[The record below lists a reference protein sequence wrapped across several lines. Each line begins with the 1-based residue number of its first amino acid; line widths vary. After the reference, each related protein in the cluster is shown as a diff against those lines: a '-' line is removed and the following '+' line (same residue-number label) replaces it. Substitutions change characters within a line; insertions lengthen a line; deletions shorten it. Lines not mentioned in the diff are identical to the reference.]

1 MPIRRSFFMRNLRK
15 EVTISCAMVA
25 IIFQE
30 STLSTYNGSAFLYNG
45 RKEGVKHMKI
55 GILKEI
61 KNNENRVALPPA
73 GVYELVQEGHEVLV
87 ETSAGIGSTFAD
99 EAYREVGATIV
110 STAADAWGADMV
122 MKVKEPLPEEYPYLR
137 PGLLLFTYLHVAANP
152 DLAKVLMSSKVRAIA
167 YENVQLAN
175 GALPLLSPMS
185 EIAGRMAVQIGAQF
199 LEKVYGGKGILLSGV
214 PGVRKGQVT
223 IIGGGVAGTNAAA
236 MALGLGAQVTI
247 LDVSIPRLQ
256 ELDQLFGGQVQTLF
270 SNRFNIEAAIRQ
282 ADLVI
287 GAVLLPGKKAPNLV
301 SREMVKAMAEKSVIV
316 DIAIDQGGIFETEDR
331 VTTHDDPTYIQ
342 EEVIHYAVAN
352 MPGAVP
358 QTATLALS
366 IATLPYAKQ
375 LAADPENAL
384 RTNAAL
390 ARGVIAFDGHFTL
403 KEAAQDLAIDAIELS
418 ELI

>member
-1 MPIRRSFFMRNLRK
+1 
-15 EVTISCAMVA
+15 
-25 IIFQE
+25 
-30 STLSTYNGSAFLYNG
+30 
-45 RKEGVKHMKI
+45 MKI
-55 GILKEI
+55 GIPKEI

-87 ETSAGIGSTFAD
+87 EANAGIGSTFSD
-99 EAYREVGATIV
+99 EAYRAVGATIV
-110 STAADAWGADMV
+110 ANAADVWAADMV
-122 MKVKEPLPEEYPYLR
+122 MKVKEPLPEEYSYLR
-137 PGLLLFTYLHVAANP
+137 AGLLLFTYLHVAANP
-152 DLAKVLMSSKVRAIA
+152 ELAKALMSSKVRAIG

-199 LEKVYGGKGILLSGV
+199 LEKIYGGKGVLLSGV

-223 IIGGGVAGTNAAA
+223 IIGGGVAGTNAAK

-256 ELDQLFGGQVQTLF
+256 ELDQLFDGQVQTLF
-270 SNRFNIEAAIRQ
+270 SNRFNIEAAIQQ

-301 SREMVKAMAEKSVIV
+301 TREMVKTMAEKSVIV

-342 EEVIHYAVAN
+342 ENVIHYAVAN

-375 LAADPENAL
+375 LAADPEKAL

-390 ARGVIAFDGHFTL
+390 AHGVIAFDGHFTL
-403 KEAAQDLAIDAIELS
+403 KEAAQDLAIDAVELS

>member
-1 MPIRRSFFMRNLRK
+1 
-15 EVTISCAMVA
+15 
-25 IIFQE
+25 
-30 STLSTYNGSAFLYNG
+30 
-45 RKEGVKHMKI
+45 MKI
-55 GILKEI
+55 GIPKEI

-87 ETSAGIGSTFAD
+87 EANAGIGSTFSD
-99 EAYREVGATIV
+99 EAYRAVGATIV
-110 STAADAWGADMV
+110 ANAADVWAADMV
-122 MKVKEPLPEEYPYLR
+122 MKVKEPLPEEYSYLR
-137 PGLLLFTYLHVAANP
+137 AGLLLFTYLHVAANP
-152 DLAKVLMSSKVRAIA
+152 ELAKALMSSKVRAIG

-199 LEKVYGGKGILLSGV
+199 LEKIYGGKGVLLSGV

-223 IIGGGVAGTNAAA
+223 IIGGGVAGTNAAK

-256 ELDQLFGGQVQTLF
+256 ELDQLFDGQVQTLF
-270 SNRFNIEAAIRQ
+270 SNRFTIEAAIQQ

-301 SREMVKAMAEKSVIV
+301 TREMVKTMVEKSVIV

-342 EEVIHYAVAN
+342 ENVIHYAVAN

-375 LAADPENAL
+375 LAADPEKAL

-403 KEAAQDLAIDAIELS
+403 KEAAQDLAIDAVELS

>member
-1 MPIRRSFFMRNLRK
+1 
-15 EVTISCAMVA
+15 
-25 IIFQE
+25 
-30 STLSTYNGSAFLYNG
+30 
-45 RKEGVKHMKI
+45 MKI
-55 GILKEI
+55 GIPKEI

-87 ETSAGIGSTFAD
+87 EANAGIGSTFSD
-99 EAYREVGATIV
+99 EAYRAVGATIV
-110 STAADAWGADMV
+110 ANAADVWAADMV
-122 MKVKEPLPEEYPYLR
+122 MKVKEPLPEEYSYLR
-137 PGLLLFTYLHVAANP
+137 AGLLLFTYLHVAANP
-152 DLAKVLMSSKVRAIA
+152 ELAKALMSSKVRAIG

-199 LEKVYGGKGILLSGV
+199 LEKIYGGKGVLLSGV

-223 IIGGGVAGTNAAA
+223 IIGGGVAGTNAAK

-256 ELDQLFGGQVQTLF
+256 ELDQLFDGQVQTLF
-270 SNRFNIEAAIRQ
+270 SNRFNIEAAIQQ

-301 SREMVKAMAEKSVIV
+301 TREMVKTMAEKSVIV

-342 EEVIHYAVAN
+342 ENVIHYAVAN

-366 IATLPYAKQ
+366 IAALPYAKQ
-375 LAADPENAL
+375 LAADPEKAL

-403 KEAAQDLAIDAIELS
+403 KEAAQDLAIDAVELS

>member
-1 MPIRRSFFMRNLRK
+1 MTAPLDGYLEKS
-15 EVTISCAMVA
+15 S
-25 IIFQE
+25 
-30 STLSTYNGSAFLYNG
+30 LSPYNGSAFLYNR
-45 RKEGVKHMKI
+45 RKKGVTHMKI
-55 GILKEI
+55 GIPKEI

-87 ETSAGIGSTFAD
+87 EANAGIGSTFSD
-99 EAYREVGATIV
+99 EAYRAVGATIV
-110 STAADAWGADMV
+110 ANAADVWAADMV
-122 MKVKEPLPEEYPYLR
+122 MKVKDPLPEEYSYLR
-137 PGLLLFTYLHVAANP
+137 AGLLLFTYLHVAANP
-152 DLAKVLMSSKVRAIA
+152 ELAKALMFSKVRAIG

-175 GALPLLSPMS
+175 GTLPLLSPMS

-199 LEKVYGGKGILLSGV
+199 LEKIYGGKGVLLSGV

-223 IIGGGVAGTNAAA
+223 IIGGGVAGTNAAK
-236 MALGLGAQVTI
+236 MALGLGTQVTI

-256 ELDQLFGGQVQTLF
+256 ELDQLFDGQVQTLF
-270 SNRFNIEAAIRQ
+270 SNRFNIEAAIQQ

-301 SREMVKAMAEKSVIV
+301 TREMVKTMAEKSVIV

-342 EEVIHYAVAN
+342 ENVIHYAVAN

-375 LAADPENAL
+375 LAADPEKAL

-403 KEAAQDLAIDAIELS
+403 KEAAQDLAIDAVELS

>member
-1 MPIRRSFFMRNLRK
+1 
-15 EVTISCAMVA
+15 
-25 IIFQE
+25 
-30 STLSTYNGSAFLYNG
+30 
-45 RKEGVKHMKI
+45 MKI
-55 GILKEI
+55 GIPKEI

-87 ETSAGIGSTFAD
+87 EANAGIGSTFSD
-99 EAYREVGATIV
+99 EAYRAVGATIV
-110 STAADAWGADMV
+110 ANAADVWAADMV
-122 MKVKEPLPEEYPYLR
+122 MKVKEPLPEEYSYLR
-137 PGLLLFTYLHVAANP
+137 AGLLLFTYLHVAANP
-152 DLAKVLMSSKVRAIA
+152 ELAKALMSSKVRAIG

-199 LEKVYGGKGILLSGV
+199 LEKIFGGKGVLLSGV

-223 IIGGGVAGTNAAA
+223 IIGGGVAGTNAAK

-256 ELDQLFGGQVQTLF
+256 ELDQLFDGQVQTLF
-270 SNRFNIEAAIRQ
+270 SNRFNIEAAIQQ

-301 SREMVKAMAEKSVIV
+301 TREMVKTMAEKSVIV

-342 EEVIHYAVAN
+342 ENVIHYAVAN

-375 LAADPENAL
+375 LAADPEKAL

-403 KEAAQDLAIDAIELS
+403 KEAAQDLAIDAVELS

>member
-1 MPIRRSFFMRNLRK
+1 
-15 EVTISCAMVA
+15 
-25 IIFQE
+25 
-30 STLSTYNGSAFLYNG
+30 
-45 RKEGVKHMKI
+45 MKI
-55 GILKEI
+55 GIPKEI

-87 ETSAGIGSTFAD
+87 EANAGIGSTFSD
-99 EAYREVGATIV
+99 EAYRAVGATIV
-110 STAADAWGADMV
+110 ANAADVWAADMV
-122 MKVKEPLPEEYPYLR
+122 MKVKEPLPEEYSYLR
-137 PGLLLFTYLHVAANP
+137 AGLLLFTYLHVAANP
-152 DLAKVLMSSKVRAIA
+152 ELAKALMSSKVRAIG

-199 LEKVYGGKGILLSGV
+199 LEKIYGGKGVLLSGV

-223 IIGGGVAGTNAAA
+223 IIGGGVAGTNAAK

-256 ELDQLFGGQVQTLF
+256 ELDQLFDGQVQTLF
-270 SNRFNIEAAIRQ
+270 SNRFNIEAAIQQ

-301 SREMVKAMAEKSVIV
+301 TREMVKTMAEKSVIV
-316 DIAIDQGGIFETEDR
+316 DIAIDQGGIFETENR

-342 EEVIHYAVAN
+342 ENVIHYAVAN

-375 LAADPENAL
+375 LAADPEKAL

-403 KEAAQDLAIDAIELS
+403 KEAAQDLAIDAVELS

>member
-1 MPIRRSFFMRNLRK
+1 MTAPLDGYLEKS
-15 EVTISCAMVA
+15 S
-25 IIFQE
+25 
-30 STLSTYNGSAFLYNG
+30 LSPYNGSAFLYNR
-45 RKEGVKHMKI
+45 RKKGVTHMKI
-55 GILKEI
+55 GIPKEI

-87 ETSAGIGSTFAD
+87 EANAGIGSTFSD
-99 EAYREVGATIV
+99 EAYRAVGATIV
-110 STAADAWGADMV
+110 ANAADVWAADMV
-122 MKVKEPLPEEYPYLR
+122 MKVKEPLPEEYSYLR
-137 PGLLLFTYLHVAANP
+137 AGLLLFTYLHVAANP
-152 DLAKVLMSSKVRAIA
+152 ELAKALMFSKVRAIG

-175 GALPLLSPMS
+175 GTLPLLSPMS

-199 LEKVYGGKGILLSGV
+199 LEKIYGGKGVLLSGV

-223 IIGGGVAGTNAAA
+223 IIGGGVAGTNAAK

-256 ELDQLFGGQVQTLF
+256 ELDQLFDGQVQTLF
-270 SNRFNIEAAIRQ
+270 SNRFNIEAAIQQ

-301 SREMVKAMAEKSVIV
+301 TREMVKTMAEKSVIV

-342 EEVIHYAVAN
+342 ENVIHYAVAN

-366 IATLPYAKQ
+366 IATLPYAKP
-375 LAADPENAL
+375 LAADPEKAL

-403 KEAAQDLAIDAIELS
+403 KEAAQDLAIDAVELS

>member
-1 MPIRRSFFMRNLRK
+1 
-15 EVTISCAMVA
+15 
-25 IIFQE
+25 
-30 STLSTYNGSAFLYNG
+30 
-45 RKEGVKHMKI
+45 MKI
-55 GILKEI
+55 GIPKEI

-73 GVYELVQEGHEVLV
+73 GVYEVVQEGHEVLV
-87 ETSAGIGSTFAD
+87 EANAGIGSTFSD
-99 EAYREVGATIV
+99 EAYRAVGATIV
-110 STAADAWGADMV
+110 ANAADVWAADMV
-122 MKVKEPLPEEYPYLR
+122 MKVKEPLPEEYSYLR
-137 PGLLLFTYLHVAANP
+137 AGLLLFTYLHVAANP
-152 DLAKVLMSSKVRAIA
+152 ELAKALMSSKVRAIG

-199 LEKVYGGKGILLSGV
+199 LEKIYGGKGVLLSGV

-223 IIGGGVAGTNAAA
+223 IIGGGVAGTNAAK

-256 ELDQLFGGQVQTLF
+256 ELDQLFDGQVQTLF
-270 SNRFNIEAAIRQ
+270 SNRFNIEAAIQQ

-301 SREMVKAMAEKSVIV
+301 TREMVKTMAEKSVIV

-342 EEVIHYAVAN
+342 ENVIHYAVAN

-375 LAADPENAL
+375 LAADPEKAL

-403 KEAAQDLAIDAIELS
+403 KEAAQDLAIDAVELS

>member
-1 MPIRRSFFMRNLRK
+1 MTAPLDGYLEKS
-15 EVTISCAMVA
+15 S
-25 IIFQE
+25 
-30 STLSTYNGSAFLYNG
+30 LSPYNGSAFLYNR
-45 RKEGVKHMKI
+45 RKKGVTHMKI
-55 GILKEI
+55 GIPKEI
-61 KNNENRVALPPA
+61 KNNEKRVALPPA

-87 ETSAGIGSTFAD
+87 EANAGIGSTFSD
-99 EAYREVGATIV
+99 EAYRAVGATIV
-110 STAADAWGADMV
+110 ANAADVWAADMV
-122 MKVKEPLPEEYPYLR
+122 MKVKEPLPEEYSYLR
-137 PGLLLFTYLHVAANP
+137 AGLLLFTYLHVAANP
-152 DLAKVLMSSKVRAIA
+152 ELAKALMFSKVRAIG

-175 GALPLLSPMS
+175 GTLPLLSPMS

-199 LEKVYGGKGILLSGV
+199 LEKIYGGKGVLLSGV

-223 IIGGGVAGTNAAA
+223 IIGGGVAGTNAAK

-256 ELDQLFGGQVQTLF
+256 ELDQLFDGQVQTLF
-270 SNRFNIEAAIRQ
+270 SNRFNIEAAIQQ

-301 SREMVKAMAEKSVIV
+301 TREMVKTMAEKSVIV

-342 EEVIHYAVAN
+342 ENVIHYAVAN

-375 LAADPENAL
+375 LAADPEKAL

-403 KEAAQDLAIDAIELS
+403 KEAAQDLAIDAVELS

>member
-1 MPIRRSFFMRNLRK
+1 MRKLRT
-15 EVTISCAMVA
+15 EVAVSCATVA

-55 GILKEI
+55 GIPKEI

-73 GVYELVQEGHEVLV
+73 GAYELVQEGHEVLV

-152 DLAKVLMSSKVRAIA
+152 ELAKVLMSSKVRAIG

-199 LEKVYGGKGILLSGV
+199 LEKIYGGKGILLSGV

-342 EEVIHYAVAN
+342 EEVIHYAVTN

-375 LAADPENAL
+375 LAADPEKAL

>member
-1 MPIRRSFFMRNLRK
+1 
-15 EVTISCAMVA
+15 
-25 IIFQE
+25 
-30 STLSTYNGSAFLYNG
+30 
-45 RKEGVKHMKI
+45 
-55 GILKEI
+55 
-61 KNNENRVALPPA
+61 
-73 GVYELVQEGHEVLV
+73 
-87 ETSAGIGSTFAD
+87 
-99 EAYREVGATIV
+99 
-110 STAADAWGADMV
+110 
-122 MKVKEPLPEEYPYLR
+122 
-137 PGLLLFTYLHVAANP
+137 
-152 DLAKVLMSSKVRAIA
+152 
-167 YENVQLAN
+167 
-175 GALPLLSPMS
+175 
-185 EIAGRMAVQIGAQF
+185 
-199 LEKVYGGKGILLSGV
+199 
-214 PGVRKGQVT
+214 
-223 IIGGGVAGTNAAA
+223 

-256 ELDQLFGGQVQTLF
+256 ELDQLFDGQVQTLF
-270 SNRFNIEAAIRQ
+270 SNRFNIEAAIQQ

-301 SREMVKAMAEKSVIV
+301 TREMVKTMAEKSVIV

-342 EEVIHYAVAN
+342 ENVIHYAVAN

-375 LAADPENAL
+375 LAADPEKAL

-403 KEAAQDLAIDAIELS
+403 KEAAQDLAIDAVELS

>member
-1 MPIRRSFFMRNLRK
+1 
-15 EVTISCAMVA
+15 
-25 IIFQE
+25 
-30 STLSTYNGSAFLYNG
+30 
-45 RKEGVKHMKI
+45 MKI
-55 GILKEI
+55 GIPKEI

-87 ETSAGIGSTFAD
+87 EANAGIGSTFSD
-99 EAYREVGATIV
+99 EAYRAVGATIV
-110 STAADAWGADMV
+110 ANAADVWAADMV
-122 MKVKEPLPEEYPYLR
+122 MKVKEPLPEEYSYLR
-137 PGLLLFTYLHVAANP
+137 AGLLLFTYLHVAANP
-152 DLAKVLMSSKVRAIA
+152 ELAKALMSSKVRAIG

-199 LEKVYGGKGILLSGV
+199 LEKIYGGKGVLLSGV

-223 IIGGGVAGTNAAA
+223 IIGGGVAGTNATK

-256 ELDQLFGGQVQTLF
+256 ELDQLFDGQVQTLF
-270 SNRFNIEAAIRQ
+270 SNRFNIEAAIQQ

-301 SREMVKAMAEKSVIV
+301 TREMVKTMAEKSVIV

-342 EEVIHYAVAN
+342 ENVIHYAVAN

-375 LAADPENAL
+375 LAADPEKAL

-403 KEAAQDLAIDAIELS
+403 KEAAQDLAIDAVELS

>member
-1 MPIRRSFFMRNLRK
+1 MTAPLDGYLEKS
-15 EVTISCAMVA
+15 S
-25 IIFQE
+25 
-30 STLSTYNGSAFLYNG
+30 LSPYNGSAFLYNR
-45 RKEGVKHMKI
+45 RKKGVTHMKI
-55 GILKEI
+55 GIPKEI

-87 ETSAGIGSTFAD
+87 EANAGIGSTFSD
-99 EAYREVGATIV
+99 EAYRAVGATIV
-110 STAADAWGADMV
+110 ANAADVWAADMV
-122 MKVKEPLPEEYPYLR
+122 MKVKEPLPEEYSYLR
-137 PGLLLFTYLHVAANP
+137 AGLLLFTYLHVAANP
-152 DLAKVLMSSKVRAIA
+152 ELAKALMSSKVRAIG

-199 LEKVYGGKGILLSGV
+199 LEKIYGGKGVLLSGV

-223 IIGGGVAGTNAAA
+223 IIGGGVAGTNAAK

-256 ELDQLFGGQVQTLF
+256 ELDQLFDGQVQTLF
-270 SNRFNIEAAIRQ
+270 SNRFNIEAAIQQ

-301 SREMVKAMAEKSVIV
+301 TREMLKTMAEKSVIV

-342 EEVIHYAVAN
+342 ENVIHYAVAN

-375 LAADPENAL
+375 LAADPEKAL

-403 KEAAQDLAIDAIELS
+403 KEAAQDLAIDAVELS

>member
-1 MPIRRSFFMRNLRK
+1 
-15 EVTISCAMVA
+15 
-25 IIFQE
+25 
-30 STLSTYNGSAFLYNG
+30 
-45 RKEGVKHMKI
+45 MKI
-55 GILKEI
+55 GIPKEI

-87 ETSAGIGSTFAD
+87 EANAGIGSTFSD
-99 EAYREVGATIV
+99 EAYRAVGATIV
-110 STAADAWGADMV
+110 ANAADVWAADMV
-122 MKVKEPLPEEYPYLR
+122 MKPLPEEYSYLR
-137 PGLLLFTYLHVAANP
+137 AGLLLFTYLHVAANP
-152 DLAKVLMSSKVRAIA
+152 ELAKALMSSKVRAIG

-199 LEKVYGGKGILLSGV
+199 LEKIYGGKGVLLSGV

-223 IIGGGVAGTNAAA
+223 IIGGGLAGTNAAK

-256 ELDQLFGGQVQTLF
+256 ELDQLFDGQVQTLF
-270 SNRFNIEAAIRQ
+270 SNRFNIEAAIQQ

-301 SREMVKAMAEKSVIV
+301 TREMVKTMAEKSVIV

-342 EEVIHYAVAN
+342 ENVIHYAVAN

-375 LAADPENAL
+375 LAADPEKAL

-403 KEAAQDLAIDAIELS
+403 KEAAQDLAIDAVELS

>member
-1 MPIRRSFFMRNLRK
+1 
-15 EVTISCAMVA
+15 
-25 IIFQE
+25 
-30 STLSTYNGSAFLYNG
+30 
-45 RKEGVKHMKI
+45 MKI
-55 GILKEI
+55 GIPKEI

-375 LAADPENAL
+375 LAADPEKAL

>member
-1 MPIRRSFFMRNLRK
+1 
-15 EVTISCAMVA
+15 
-25 IIFQE
+25 
-30 STLSTYNGSAFLYNG
+30 
-45 RKEGVKHMKI
+45 MKI
-55 GILKEI
+55 GIPKEI

-87 ETSAGIGSTFAD
+87 EANAGIGSTFSD
-99 EAYREVGATIV
+99 EAYRAVGATIV
-110 STAADAWGADMV
+110 ANAADVWAADMV
-122 MKVKEPLPEEYPYLR
+122 MKVKEPLPEEYSYLR
-137 PGLLLFTYLHVAANP
+137 AGLLLFTYLHVAANP
-152 DLAKVLMSSKVRAIA
+152 ELAKALMFSKVRAIG

-175 GALPLLSPMS
+175 GTLPLLSPMS

-199 LEKVYGGKGILLSGV
+199 LEKIYGVKGVLLSGV

-223 IIGGGVAGTNAAA
+223 IIGGGVAGTNAAK

-256 ELDQLFGGQVQTLF
+256 ELDQLFDGQVQTLF
-270 SNRFNIEAAIRQ
+270 SNRFNIEAAIQQ

-301 SREMVKAMAEKSVIV
+301 TREMVKTMAEKSVIV

-342 EEVIHYAVAN
+342 ENVIHYAVAN

-375 LAADPENAL
+375 LAADPEKAL

-403 KEAAQDLAIDAIELS
+403 KEAAQDLAIDAVELS

>member
-1 MPIRRSFFMRNLRK
+1 MLIMTAPLDGYLEKS
-15 EVTISCAMVA
+15 S
-25 IIFQE
+25 
-30 STLSTYNGSAFLYNG
+30 LSPYNGSAFLYNR
-45 RKEGVKHMKI
+45 RKKGVTHMKI
-55 GILKEI
+55 GIPKEI

-87 ETSAGIGSTFAD
+87 EANAGIGSTFSD
-99 EAYREVGATIV
+99 EAYRAVGATIV
-110 STAADAWGADMV
+110 ANAADVWAADMV
-122 MKVKEPLPEEYPYLR
+122 MKVKEPLPEEYSYLR
-137 PGLLLFTYLHVAANP
+137 AGLLLFTYLHVAANP
-152 DLAKVLMSSKVRAIA
+152 ELAKALMSSKVRAIG

-199 LEKVYGGKGILLSGV
+199 LEKIYGGKGVLLSGV

-223 IIGGGVAGTNAAA
+223 IIGGGVAGTNAAK

-256 ELDQLFGGQVQTLF
+256 ELDQLFDGQVQTLF
-270 SNRFNIEAAIRQ
+270 SNRFNIEAAIQQ

-301 SREMVKAMAEKSVIV
+301 TREMVKTMAEKSVIV

-342 EEVIHYAVAN
+342 ENVIHYAVAN

-375 LAADPENAL
+375 LAADPEKAL

-403 KEAAQDLAIDAIELS
+403 KEAAQDLAIDAVELS

>member
-1 MPIRRSFFMRNLRK
+1 MTAPLDGYLEKS
-15 EVTISCAMVA
+15 S
-25 IIFQE
+25 
-30 STLSTYNGSAFLYNG
+30 LSPYNGSAFLYNR
-45 RKEGVKHMKI
+45 RKKGVTHMKI
-55 GILKEI
+55 GIPKEI

-87 ETSAGIGSTFAD
+87 EANAGIGSTFSD
-99 EAYREVGATIV
+99 EAYRAVGATIV
-110 STAADAWGADMV
+110 ANAADVWAADMV
-122 MKVKEPLPEEYPYLR
+122 MKVKEPLPEEYSYLR
-137 PGLLLFTYLHVAANP
+137 AGLLLFTYLHVAANP
-152 DLAKVLMSSKVRAIA
+152 ELAKALMFSKVRAIG

-175 GALPLLSPMS
+175 GTLPLLSPMS

-199 LEKVYGGKGILLSGV
+199 LEKIYGGKGVLLSGV

-223 IIGGGVAGTNAAA
+223 IIGGGVAGTNAAK

-256 ELDQLFGGQVQTLF
+256 ELDQLFDGQVQTLF
-270 SNRFNIEAAIRQ
+270 SNRFNIEAAIQQ

-301 SREMVKAMAEKSVIV
+301 TREMVKTMAEKSVIV

-342 EEVIHYAVAN
+342 ENVIHYAVAN

-375 LAADPENAL
+375 LAADPEKAL

-403 KEAAQDLAIDAIELS
+403 KEAAQDLAIDAVELS

>member
-1 MPIRRSFFMRNLRK
+1 MTAPLDGYLEKS
-15 EVTISCAMVA
+15 S
-25 IIFQE
+25 
-30 STLSTYNGSAFLYNG
+30 LSPYNGSAFLYNR
-45 RKEGVKHMKI
+45 RKKGVTHMKI
-55 GILKEI
+55 GIPKEI

-87 ETSAGIGSTFAD
+87 EANAGIGSTFSD
-99 EAYREVGATIV
+99 EAYRAVGATIV
-110 STAADAWGADMV
+110 ANAADVWAADMV
-122 MKVKEPLPEEYPYLR
+122 MKVKEPLPEEYSYLR
-137 PGLLLFTYLHVAANP
+137 AGLLLFTYLHVAANP
-152 DLAKVLMSSKVRAIA
+152 ELAKALMFSKVRAIG

-199 LEKVYGGKGILLSGV
+199 LEKIYGGKGVLLSGV

-223 IIGGGVAGTNAAA
+223 IIGGGVAGTNAAK

-256 ELDQLFGGQVQTLF
+256 ELDQLFDGQVQTLF
-270 SNRFNIEAAIRQ
+270 SNRFNIEAAIQQ

-301 SREMVKAMAEKSVIV
+301 TREMVKTMAEKSVIV

-342 EEVIHYAVAN
+342 ENVIHYAVAN

-375 LAADPENAL
+375 LAADPEKAL

-403 KEAAQDLAIDAIELS
+403 KEAAQDLAIDAVELS

>member
-1 MPIRRSFFMRNLRK
+1 
-15 EVTISCAMVA
+15 
-25 IIFQE
+25 
-30 STLSTYNGSAFLYNG
+30 
-45 RKEGVKHMKI
+45 MKI
-55 GILKEI
+55 GIPKEI

-73 GVYELVQEGHEVLV
+73 GVYELVQEGHEILV
-87 ETSAGIGSTFAD
+87 EANAGIGSTFSD
-99 EAYREVGATIV
+99 EAYRAVGATIV
-110 STAADAWGADMV
+110 ANAADVWAADMV
-122 MKVKEPLPEEYPYLR
+122 MKVKEPLPEEYSYLR
-137 PGLLLFTYLHVAANP
+137 AGLLLFTYLHVAANP
-152 DLAKVLMSSKVRAIA
+152 ELAKALMSSKVRAIG

-199 LEKVYGGKGILLSGV
+199 LEKIYGGKGVLLSGV

-223 IIGGGVAGTNAAA
+223 IIGGGVAGTNAAK

-256 ELDQLFGGQVQTLF
+256 ELDQLFDGQVQTLF
-270 SNRFNIEAAIRQ
+270 SNRFNIEAAIQQ

-301 SREMVKAMAEKSVIV
+301 TREMVKTMAEKSVIV

-342 EEVIHYAVAN
+342 ENVIHYAVAN

-375 LAADPENAL
+375 LAADPEKAL

-403 KEAAQDLAIDAIELS
+403 KEAAQDLAIDAVELS

>member
-1 MPIRRSFFMRNLRK
+1 
-15 EVTISCAMVA
+15 
-25 IIFQE
+25 
-30 STLSTYNGSAFLYNG
+30 
-45 RKEGVKHMKI
+45 MKI
-55 GILKEI
+55 GIPKEI

-73 GVYELVQEGHEVLV
+73 GVYELVQEGHEILV
-87 ETSAGIGSTFAD
+87 EANAGIGSTFSD
-99 EAYREVGATIV
+99 EAYRAVGATIV
-110 STAADAWGADMV
+110 ANAADVWAADMV
-122 MKVKEPLPEEYPYLR
+122 MKVKEPLPEEYSYLR
-137 PGLLLFTYLHVAANP
+137 AGLLLFTYLHVAANP
-152 DLAKVLMSSKVRAIA
+152 ELAKALMSSKVRAIG

-199 LEKVYGGKGILLSGV
+199 LEKIYGGKGVLLSGV

-223 IIGGGVAGTNAAA
+223 IIGGGVAGTNAAK

-256 ELDQLFGGQVQTLF
+256 ELDQLFDGQVQTLF
-270 SNRFNIEAAIRQ
+270 SNRFNIEAAIQQ

-301 SREMVKAMAEKSVIV
+301 TREMAKTMAEKSVIV

-342 EEVIHYAVAN
+342 ENVIHYAVAN

-375 LAADPENAL
+375 LAADPEKAL

-403 KEAAQDLAIDAIELS
+403 KEAAQDLAIDAVELS

>member
-1 MPIRRSFFMRNLRK
+1 MRKLRT
-15 EVTISCAMVA
+15 EVAVSCATVA

-55 GILKEI
+55 GIPKEI

-375 LAADPENAL
+375 LAADPEKAL

>member
-1 MPIRRSFFMRNLRK
+1 
-15 EVTISCAMVA
+15 
-25 IIFQE
+25 
-30 STLSTYNGSAFLYNG
+30 
-45 RKEGVKHMKI
+45 MKI
-55 GILKEI
+55 GIPKEI

-87 ETSAGIGSTFAD
+87 EANAGIGSTFSD
-99 EAYREVGATIV
+99 EAYRAVGATIV
-110 STAADAWGADMV
+110 ANAADVWAADMV
-122 MKVKEPLPEEYPYLR
+122 MKVKEPLPEEYSYLR
-137 PGLLLFTYLHVAANP
+137 AGLLLFTYLHVAANP
-152 DLAKVLMSSKVRAIA
+152 ELAKALMSSKVRAIG

-199 LEKVYGGKGILLSGV
+199 LEKIYGGKGVLLSGV

-223 IIGGGVAGTNAAA
+223 IIGGGVAGTNAAK

-256 ELDQLFGGQVQTLF
+256 ELDQLFDGQVQSLF
-270 SNRFNIEAAIRQ
+270 SNRFNIEAAIQQ

-301 SREMVKAMAEKSVIV
+301 TREMVKTMAEKSVIV

-342 EEVIHYAVAN
+342 ENVIHYAVAN

-375 LAADPENAL
+375 LAADPEKAL

-403 KEAAQDLAIDAIELS
+403 KEAAQDLAIDAVELS